1 MKRNVLL
8 GTLFVGTLV
17 SAIAADEHKPS
28 LAEAEETYELR
39 LQKVRLARGEEAQFA
54 MLKQDMQLNPRPY
67 VKAWYGSSIVWK
79 EKCGLKIPEEAGY
92 GVEMIRQSAAE
103 GSRTGLEF
111 QGRVLVYGWGGQA
124 KKPQE
129 GAAMIRR
136 SAELGR
142 YTAMEEIAR
151 LYAHGYGVPKDLT
164 LAHAWAYKAAY
175 HGTSGGLHYLGTL
188 WEDGKLTGGANLAK
202 AAEYYY
208 DAAKCGHPEAAKL
221 MNVLIKRK
229 EPAAQMFVHLVT
241 VEHVNMSAELIAM
254 SVDADLLPSRIR
266 KAVAWLEKNAA
277 DNVRAKLAVAQLRLR
292 VLQPVYD
299 PAKARQVLES
309 LAAENNDDAVYWLAH
324 ARFEGIGEKAD
335 RAGALAVWQK
345 LAAKGHP
352 LALHKL
358 GTLYYWGY
366 NENLGL
372 PKDPIRAFVLVKD
385 AADKG
390 CWLALFN
397 LASCYEHGIGTRVNY
412 HMAAKCWSILEDHRV
427 DEATRRKNAILAH
440 LKD

>member
-17 SAIAADEHKPS
+17 PAIAANEHKPS
-28 LAEAEETYELR
+28 LAEAEEAYELR

-54 MLKQDMQLNPRPY
+54 ILKQDMQQNPPPY
-67 VKAWYGSSIVWK
+67 VKAWYGSRIVWK
-79 EKCGLKIPEEAGY
+79 EKLGLKAPGDAGS
-92 GVEMIRQSAAE
+92 GLDLIRQSAAE
-103 GSRTGLEF
+103 GSLTGLEF
-111 QGRVLVYGWGGQA
+111 EGKALVYGWGGQDR
-124 KKPQE
+124 KPRE
-129 GAAMIRR
+129 GAAMILR

-142 YTAMEEIAR
+142 YTAMEDIAR

-202 AAEYYY
+202 AAEYYH
-208 DAAKCGHPEAAKL
+208 DAAWCGHPDAVKQL
-221 MNVLIKRK
+221 NVLIKKK
-229 EPAAQMFVHLVT
+229 EPAAQMFMHLVT
-241 VEHVNMSAELIAM
+241 VEHVNMSAELISL

-299 PAKARQVLES
+299 PAKARRVLES

-335 RAGALAVWQK
+335 QAGALEVWQR

-352 LALHKL
+352 LSLHKL
-358 GTLYYWGY
+358 GTLYYWGHSDK
-366 NENLGL
+366 LGL
-372 PKDPIRAFVLVKD
+372 PKDPIRAFVHVKE
-385 AADKG
+385 AADNG
-390 CWLALFN
+390 CWHALFN
-397 LASCYEHGIGTRVNY
+397 LASCYEHGIGTEVNY

-427 DEATRRKNAILAH
+427 DEATRRKNAILAN
-440 LKD
+440 LQD

>member
-1 MKRNVLL
+1 MKRIVLL
-8 GTLFVGTLV
+8 GALFIGTLV
-17 SAIAADEHKPS
+17 SAAAADGHRPS
-28 LAEAEETYELR
+28 LTEEEETYELR

-54 MLKQDMQLNPRPY
+54 LLKQDMQQNPRPY
-67 VKAWYGSSIVWK
+67 VKAWYGNSIVWK
-79 EKCGLKIPEEAGY
+79 EKRGLKIPEEADY

-111 QGRVLVYGWGGQA
+111 QGRALVYGWGGQA
-124 KKPQE
+124 KKPRE
-129 GAAMIRR
+129 GAAMIRLA
-136 SAELGR
+136 AELGR

-151 LYAHGYGVPKDLT
+151 LYAHGYGVPKDLP

-175 HGTSGGLHYLGTL
+175 QGTSGGLYYLGTL
-188 WEDGKLTGGANLAK
+188 WEEGKLTGGADLAK
-202 AAEYYY
+202 AAEYYH
-208 DAAKCGHPEAAKL
+208 DAAWCGHPEAVKRL
-221 MNVLIKRK
+221 NELIKKK
-229 EPAAQMFVHLVT
+229 EPAAQMFVHLVA
-241 VEHVNMSAELIAM
+241 VEHVNMSAELISL

-299 PAKARQVLES
+299 PTKARRVLES

-335 RAGALAVWQK
+335 RAGALEVWRR

-352 LALHKL
+352 LSLHKL
-358 GTLYYWGY
+358 GTLYYWGHSDK
-366 NENLGL
+366 LGL
-372 PKDPIRAFVLVKD
+372 SKDPIRAFVHVKE

-390 CWLALFN
+390 CWHALFN
-397 LASCYEHGIGTRVNY
+397 LASCYEHGIGTGVNY

-427 DEATRRKNAILAH
+427 DEATRRKNAILAN